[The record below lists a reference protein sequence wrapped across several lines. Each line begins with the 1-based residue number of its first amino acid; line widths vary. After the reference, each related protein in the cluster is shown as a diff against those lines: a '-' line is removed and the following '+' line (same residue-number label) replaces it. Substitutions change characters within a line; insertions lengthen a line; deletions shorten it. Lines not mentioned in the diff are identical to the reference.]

1 MCEILGSG
9 SHVAEESSILS
20 NGKWLPIF
28 PKIGSAVSSMVLSP
42 GMLLLSSGKWLQ
54 TFRTISSVYIFR
66 VGQSYL
72 KI

>member
-9 SHVAEESSILS
+9 SDVAEESITLS
-20 NGKWLPIF
+20 NGKWLPMF
-28 PKIGSAVSSMVLSP
+28 PKIGSVVSSTAVSP

-66 VGQSYL
+66 VR
-72 KI
+72 